1 MGGREQHIVKYQSS
15 LRFIFLLVLAS
26 GCASTLSQNSG
37 DEQPVLTGEST
48 YSSRV
53 ETIAESGGDFLTSHI
68 VNSRFIFAPY
78 AYTTNNTQVH
88 LVLRETLD
96 IEKSLGREMENGT
109 LAVEAYPAIGAFSG
123 APLWRISTKA
133 VGGEVSNLALYK
145 ATEASCCDTA
155 ERSNYYSLI
164 NGREILSSTVPL
176 LSVEYA
182 GTREKRYIGFDDGWG
197 NSQPFE
203 ISKDRRILGILYYA
217 KASDLGWKIALLGD
231 RDRDCRASQININLD
246 GKPAASREVVLFGY
260 ETESRFEGFDVSIE
274 LYCRED
280 DVVEN
285 VTVPISSDHAEL
297 DAIKSSPRVHP
308 RALP

>member
-1 MGGREQHIVKYQSS
+1 M
-15 LRFIFLLVLAS
+15 FLLVLAS

-37 DEQPVLTGEST
+37 DKQPVLTGEST

-53 ETIAESGGDFLTSHI
+53 EPIPESGGDFLTAHI

-78 AYTTNNTQVH
+78 AYTTNNTPVH
-88 LVLRETLD
+88 LVLRETVD

-109 LAVEAYPAIGAFSG
+109 LAVEAYSAIGAFSG
-123 APLWRISTKA
+123 TPLWRISTKA
-133 VGGEVSNLALYK
+133 VGGEVSNFGLYK

-155 ERSNYYSLI
+155 DHSSYYSLI

-203 ISKDRRILGILYYA
+203 ISKDRTILGILYYA
-217 KASDLGWKIALLGD
+217 KASAPGWKIALLGD
-231 RDRDCRASQININLD
+231 RDRDCRASQISINQN
-246 GKPAASREVVLFGY
+246 GKAADSREVVLFGY
-260 ETESRFEGFDVSIE
+260 QTQSRFEGFDVSIE
-274 LYCRED
+274 LYCRGD
-280 DVVEN
+280 DVLEN
-285 VTVPISSDHAEL
+285 VTVPISSDHADL
-297 DAIKSSPRVHP
+297 DAAKSSPQVHLG
-308 RALP
+308 ALP